1 MIEVVL
7 LIQVAVQNEK
17 ALEVV
22 VVVEEATVAVEEVA
36 VVVLEEVL
44 LVLLLEV
51 EGVEDLVVKK
61 TS

>member
-1 MIEVVL
+1 M
-7 LIQVAVQNEK
+7 
-17 ALEVV
+17 
-22 VVVEEATVAVEEVA
+22 VEEATIVVEEVA

>member
-1 MIEVVL
+1 M
-7 LIQVAVQNEK
+7 
-17 ALEVV
+17 
-22 VVVEEATVAVEEVA
+22 VEEATVVVEEVA

>member
-1 MIEVVL
+1 M
-7 LIQVAVQNEK
+7 
-17 ALEVV
+17 
-22 VVVEEATVAVEEVA
+22 VEEAAIVVEEVA

>member
-1 MIEVVL
+1 M
-7 LIQVAVQNEK
+7 
-17 ALEVV
+17 
-22 VVVEEATVAVEEVA
+22 VEEATVAVEEVA

>member
-1 MIEVVL
+1 M
-7 LIQVAVQNEK
+7 
-17 ALEVV
+17 
-22 VVVEEATVAVEEVA
+22 VEEAIVAVEEVA

>member
-1 MIEVVL
+1 M
-7 LIQVAVQNEK
+7 IQVAVQNER
-17 ALEVV
+17 ASEVV
-22 VVVEEATVAVEEVA
+22 AEVEEATVVVEEEGA
-36 VVVLEEVL
+36 VVVLEEGL